1 MRKNIGTKIMAWL
14 AMFAI
19 VMSILGTGI
28 LLIIDANT
36 PQTVELT
43 EEQIQELIQKQKET
57 MNNSGSTASGSTE
70 EIK

>member
-1 MRKNIGTKIMAWL
+1 
-14 AMFAI
+14 MFAI

-43 EEQIQELIQKQKET
+43 EKQIQELIQKQKET

>member
-1 MRKNIGTKIMAWL
+1 MAWL

>member
-1 MRKNIGTKIMAWL
+1 MASL

-28 LLIIDANT
+28 ILIIEANT

-43 EEQIQELIQKQKET
+43 EAQIQELIQKQKET
-57 MNNSGSTASGSTE
+57 MSNSWTTATGVTE

>member
-1 MRKNIGTKIMAWL
+1 MRKNIGTKIMASL

-28 LLIIDANT
+28 ILIIEANT

-43 EEQIQELIQKQKET
+43 EAQIQELIQKQKET
-57 MNNSGSTASGSTE
+57 MSNS
-70 EIK
+70 

>member
-1 MRKNIGTKIMAWL
+1 MASL

-28 LLIIDANT
+28 ILIIEANT

-43 EEQIQELIQKQKET
+43 EAQIQELIQKQKET
-57 MNNSGSTASGSTE
+57 MSNSWATATGVTE

>member
-1 MRKNIGTKIMAWL
+1 MAWL

-43 EEQIQELIQKQKET
+43 EKQIQELIQKQKET

>member
-43 EEQIQELIQKQKET
+43 EKQIQELIQKQKET